1 MCFSCPTRVTVGLK
15 IFLQSEHLNLS
26 ATSSANESNSE
37 SCSRRLALISTT
49 TANLKIADF

>member
-1 MCFSCPTRVTVGLK
+1 MCFSCPTRVTIGLK
-15 IFLQSEHLNLS
+15 IILQSEHLNLS

-37 SCSRRLALISTT
+37 SCSRRLALMSTT